1 MTKHVLSIVV
11 DNNANVMARVSSL
24 FARRRFNM
32 TSVTAAQTSDPSVS
46 IITIVTEGDSHVLDQ
61 ILKQTLKME
70 EVKSVTILP
79 RNESLL
85 SETIM
90 LRIAFGESNISR
102 IKDIVEVYRARIID
116 LTSSSMVVQLTG
128 KPSKIEG
135 FMEVMSPYQILE
147 MCRSGILGMPRGSQR
162 DWWKSSQE

>member
-46 IITIVTEGDSHVLDQ
+46 IITIVTEGDAHILDQ

-147 MCRSGILGMPRGSQR
+147 MCRSGIIGMPRGSQS
-162 DWWKSSQE
+162 DWWKRSQE

>member
-32 TSVTAAQTSDPSVS
+32 TSVTAAQTSDPSIS
-46 IITIVTEGDSHVLDQ
+46 IITIVTEGDAHILDQ

-79 RNESLL
+79 RHESLL

-90 LRIAFGESNISR
+90 LRIAFEESNISL

-147 MCRSGILGMPRGSQR
+147 MCRSGIIGMPRGSQS
-162 DWWKSSQE
+162 DWWKSSQQ

>member
-1 MTKHVLSIVV
+1 MTKYVISIVV

-32 TSVTAAQTSDPSVS
+32 TSVS

-61 ILKQTLKME
+61 IVKQTLKME
-70 EVKSVTILP
+70 EVKSITLLP
-79 RNESLL
+79 PNESLL

-90 LRIAFGESNISR
+90 LRIAFDAATISS

-116 LTSSSMVVQLTG
+116 LTSSSMVIQLTG

-135 FMEVMSPYQILE
+135 FLEVMSPYQILE
-147 MCRSGILGMPRGSQR
+147 MCRSGIIGMPRGSQS
-162 DWWKSSQE
+162 DWWKSSKD

>member
-32 TSVTAAQTSDPSVS
+32 TSVTAAETSDPSIS
-46 IITIVTEGDSHVLDQ
+46 IITIVTEGDAHVLDQ

-79 RNESLL
+79 RHESLL
-85 SETIM
+85 CETVM
-90 LRIAFGESNISR
+90 LRLAFGESNISH
-102 IKDIVEVYRARIID
+102 IKDIVEIYRAKIID
-116 LTSSSMVVQLTG
+116 LTSSTMVVELVG

-135 FMEVMSPYQILE
+135 FMEVMKHYQILE
-147 MCRSGILGMPRGSQR
+147 MCRSGIIGMPRGSQS

>member
-1 MTKHVLSIVV
+1 MNKYVLSIVV
-11 DNNANVMARVSSL
+11 DNNPNVMARVSSL

-46 IITIVTEGDSHVLDQ
+46 IITIVTEGDAHILDQ
-61 ILKQTLKME
+61 AVKQTRKLQ
-70 EVKSVTILP
+70 EVKSITILP

-90 LRIAFGESNISR
+90 IRLAFDEKNISL
-102 IKDIVEVYRARIID
+102 IKDIVEVYRAKIID

-128 KPSKIEG
+128 KPSKIDG
-135 FMEVMSPYQILE
+135 FLEVMSPYQVLE
-147 MCRSGILGMPRGSQR
+147 MCRSGIIGMPRGSQS
-162 DWWKSSQE
+162 DWWKSSNA